1 MQNNIQSKKKMVL
14 PRTVNK
20 PRAWKLHCYFT
31 HLVSRNSI
39 RMRRNYCCRLWL
51 FFYLAAAMISPTHV
65 ARLEWRWAGRVG
77 QDIRCNVRERNCM
90 ALPHHS
96 LSLCWN
102 NIFFIFAK
110 PTLFRTCHFIF
121 FSSKEPDY
129 NVAEL
134 WTLGLIAKN
143 NDKFNIR
150 VAPFLTDYW

>member
-1 MQNNIQSKKKMVL
+1 MNQRL
-14 PRTVNK
+14 E
-20 PRAWKLHCYFT
+20 
-31 HLVSRNSI
+31 NSI
-39 RMRRNYCCRLWL
+39 VVLRISVIVFAWDVILL
-51 FFYLAAAMISPTHV
+51 SSLVIFFYLAAAKTSPTHV

-77 QDIRCNVRERNCM
+77 QDIRGNVGERNCM

-96 LSLCWN
+96 LCLCRN

-110 PTLFRTCHFIF
+110 PTLFRTFHLF

-143 NDKFNIR
+143 NDKFNIW
-150 VAPFLTDYW
+150 VAIFLTDYWYRFESIESDSCQKKSIP